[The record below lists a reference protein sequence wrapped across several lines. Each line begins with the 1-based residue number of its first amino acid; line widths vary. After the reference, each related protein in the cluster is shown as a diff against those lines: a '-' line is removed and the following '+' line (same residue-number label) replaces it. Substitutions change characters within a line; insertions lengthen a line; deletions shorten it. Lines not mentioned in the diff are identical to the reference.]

1 VSNTFEKLA
10 ALEHEQWAHWTKH
23 MLDNLTPENI
33 ERWRKQIDTPYE
45 ELSEEEKESDRK
57 WARKVMSRVKELYT
71 KYSF

>member
-1 VSNTFEKLA
+1 MSNTFEKLA
-10 ALEHEQWAHWTKH
+10 ALEHEQWTHWTKH

-57 WARKVMSRVKELYT
+57 WARKVMSLVKELYT